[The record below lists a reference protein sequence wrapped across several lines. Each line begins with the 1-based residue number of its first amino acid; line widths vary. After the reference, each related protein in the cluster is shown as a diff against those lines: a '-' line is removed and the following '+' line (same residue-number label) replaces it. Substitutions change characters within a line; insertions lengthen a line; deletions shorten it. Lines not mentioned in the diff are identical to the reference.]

1 MKTPI
6 FHALSSM
13 QKCRIKVFVSP
24 NQNIVVGTKRN
35 RLNETV
41 LLSTQNKYLI
51 DGQEYRYSFIFLKFP
66 SLVLK
71 RSLTFIQ

>member
-6 FHALSSM
+6 FSCIMNLSSM

-24 NQNIVVGTKRN
+24 NPNIFVGTKRN

-41 LLSTQNKYLI
+41 LIETVLLSTQNKYLN
-51 DGQEYRYSFIFLKFP
+51 
-66 SLVLK
+66 
-71 RSLTFIQ
+71 